1 MQARQGAAIKRRLK
15 ERSVFAFKLYGD
27 PVAYIRRATGKLDA
41 LHLARSE
48 KTNHIDV
55 YQIDFL

>member
-1 MQARQGAAIKRRLK
+1 LREGEK
-15 ERSVFAFKLYGD
+15 SVFAFKLYGD

-41 LHLARSE
+41 LRFARSE

-55 YQIDFL
+55 YQTDFA